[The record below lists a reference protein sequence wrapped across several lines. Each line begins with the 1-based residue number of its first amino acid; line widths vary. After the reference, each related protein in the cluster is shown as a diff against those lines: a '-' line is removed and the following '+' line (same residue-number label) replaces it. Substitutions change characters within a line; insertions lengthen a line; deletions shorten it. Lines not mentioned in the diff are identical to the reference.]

1 MHPKRT
7 LLTLATISVLATQNV
22 WAGTADWAS
31 WTGTTSNTVS
41 GSLMVGATSVGV
53 TYSGAQYAFAQT
65 NNTGINYWNPA
76 TPYISTTVSNAP
88 ATSDIIE
95 LSASGTSTITFSRA
109 VVNPVIALVSWNGAK
124 VTFGGG
130 ADTQTYNIQYLSP
143 LSSGPG
149 YWGSGSYGSPT
160 SNSFTGNGELHGV
173 IELVGTYQ
181 TISFTDTT
189 PEYWHGLT
197 VGVTGGV
204 SPVPEPGEWA
214 MLISGLGLMGFMV
227 RRKKS
232 A

>member
-7 LLTLATISVLATQNV
+7 LLALATISVLATQNV

-31 WTGTTSNTVS
+31 WTGTTSNTAS

-65 NNTGINYWNPA
+65 NNTGFNYWQHPA
-76 TPYISTTVSNAP
+76 TPYISATVSNAP
-88 ATSDIIE
+88 ATSDIIG
-95 LSASGTSTITFSRA
+95 LSAPGTSTITFSSA
-109 VVNPVIALVSWNGAK
+109 VVNPVIALVSWNGAN

-130 ADTQTYNIQYLSP
+130 ADTQTYNIQYLS
-143 LSSGPG
+143 SGCG
-149 YWGSGSYGSPT
+149 YWGCGSYGSPT

-181 TISFTDTT
+181 TITFTDTT
-189 PEYWHGLT
+189 PENWHGLT

-204 SPVPEPGEWA
+204 SPVPEPSEYA
-214 MLISGLGLMGFMV
+214 LMMAGLGLMGFMV
-227 RRKKS
+227 SRKKS